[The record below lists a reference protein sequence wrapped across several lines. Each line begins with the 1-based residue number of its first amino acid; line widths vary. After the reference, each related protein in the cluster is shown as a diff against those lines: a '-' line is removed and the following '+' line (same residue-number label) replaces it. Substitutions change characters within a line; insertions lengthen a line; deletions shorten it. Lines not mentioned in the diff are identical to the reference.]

1 MVASD
6 KETKLHIPGGPR
18 KLDGASFA
26 WHQRSISNAEDQADL
41 LATRPSEKQP
51 MNGWDGQ
58 TCRGGWR
65 SAPGQ
70 RVLAGGALLLR
81 ATSNPLSRPPP
92 CPAKSQPLQRRPPP
106 RPFRFTNQNF
116 REARHHL
123 LPSRPLHHLDNWS
136 RYPSHAIAT
145 AQLEFFLY
153 RPSTSR
159 QWQLA
164 MFHPLLTKLPY
175 CVQVFPTSLPHVD
188 ISLIARGLVH
198 EFC

>member
-1 MVASD
+1 MHA
-6 KETKLHIPGGPR
+6 KWLHLARRPSFTYLKVLGSLTAPHLRGIRGVSRIPKIKQTFWR
-18 KLDGASFA
+18 
-26 WHQRSISNAEDQADL
+26 QDQAK
-41 LATRPSEKQP
+41 KQP

-123 LPSRPLHHLDNWS
+123 LPSRPLHHLNNWS

-159 QWQLA
+159 Q
-164 MFHPLLTKLPY
+164 
-175 CVQVFPTSLPHVD
+175 
-188 ISLIARGLVH
+188 
-198 EFC
+198 